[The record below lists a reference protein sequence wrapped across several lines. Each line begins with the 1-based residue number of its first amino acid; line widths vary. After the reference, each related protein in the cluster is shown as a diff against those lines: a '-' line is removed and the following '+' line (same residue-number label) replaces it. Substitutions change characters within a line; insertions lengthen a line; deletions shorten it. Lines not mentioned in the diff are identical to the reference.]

1 MGCGHTLPAE
11 EKANHL
17 GINLI
22 LPLFFRKMLIDSAS
36 YAVFSALANSL
47 SNFQVAGVFYAG
59 GRLMEQ
65 GKVDMVGI
73 FR

>member
-1 MGCGHTLPAE
+1 MGWGHTLPAE
-11 EKANHL
+11 EKVNQTGSSL
-17 GINLI
+17 C
-22 LPLFFRKMLIDSAS
+22 FFRKMLIDSAS

>member
-1 MGCGHTLPAE
+1 
-11 EKANHL
+11 
-17 GINLI
+17 
-22 LPLFFRKMLIDSAS
+22 MLIDSAS

>member
-1 MGCGHTLPAE
+1 MDTPYLLKRKLTKPE
-11 EKANHL
+11 S
-17 GINLI
+17 
-22 LPLFFRKMLIDSAS
+22 PFSFFRKMLIDSAS